1 MALQFGSQF
10 AWWYLSAKQKRVL
23 EEQRRA
29 GKFGGETAKG
39 AGLAPYYWP
48 QEHGEEKAMIVG
60 QHVVEDA
67 VENWR
72 AEANAIVADFVRTR

>member
-10 AWWYLSAKQKRVL
+10 AWWYLSAKKKRIL

-29 GKFGGETAKG
+29 GRFGGDAAKG
-39 AGLAPYYWP
+39 AGLAPYYWA
-48 QEHGEEKAMIVG
+48 QEHGEPKASIEA
-60 QHVVEDA
+60 QNVVDKA
-67 VENWR
+67 VKGWR

>member
-1 MALQFGSQF
+1 MAIQIGSQF

-39 AGLAPYYWP
+39 VGLAPYYWP
-48 QEHGEEKAMIVG
+48 QEHGEPKAMIVA
-60 QHVVEDA
+60 QHVVENA
-67 VENWR
+67 IEGWR
-72 AEANAIVADFVRTR
+72 ARANAIVADFIRGV